1 MDIERLNLIG
11 STLDTRL
18 KRKKDDEKTKSTKL
32 GKTSFSGSLDKA
44 SSDTAS
50 SAGIHLSSMPSLDG
64 TESLEDLLDDVHET
78 GEALKKDPVFGPLSE
93 YKDSVRRFLRY
104 ILENGMELGQVT
116 GVRNPKTMQQK
127 KYVIIRIIDD
137 RLESLAAHVLKGQ
150 ADQLEILRRVDE
162 IHGMLVDLTG

>member
-18 KRKKDDEKTKSTKL
+18 KRKKDDEKPKTAKP
-32 GKTSFSGSLDKA
+32 GKAAFRTSLDKA
-44 SSDTAS
+44 SLEST
-50 SAGIHLSSMPSLDG
+50 SAGSLNIAGFPQLDG
-64 TESLEDLLDDVHET
+64 TESLESLLDDVHET

-104 ILENGMELGQVT
+104 VLENGMEVGEVT

-127 KYVIIRIIDD
+127 KYVVLRIVDD
-137 RLESLAAHVLKGQ
+137 RLESLASHVLKGQ
-150 ADQLEILRRVDE
+150 ANQLEILRRVDE
-162 IHGMLVDLTG
+162 IHGMLVDFSG